1 MTLRNAMRTASALL
15 QARHGESYMPSYNAQ
30 SGEIFGVMKQMKEEM
45 EADLSEAQK
54 TEAARA
60 ANFAELRA
68 AKTSEIEA
76 GEKMAETKEDEKAK
90 CDNDLAEAKEDLGQ
104 TQGALAEDEK
114 FSGNL
119 EKTCNEAEANFNKR
133 KESRLAEIQAVAE
146 TIEILTGDEAK
157 DAMDTTFSFMQTSSE
172 KSAQKQ
178 RKQAAAIL
186 RKSKI
191 PELSM
196 LATSVELDAFT

>member
-1 MTLRNAMRTASALL
+1 
-15 QARHGESYMPSYNAQ
+15 
-30 SGEIFGVMKQMKEEM
+30 MKQLQDEMK
-45 EADLSEAQK
+45 AGLAEAQK
-54 TEAARA
+54 TEAERA
-60 ANFAELRA
+60 ATFNELRA
-68 AKTSEIEA
+68 AKTAQIEE

-104 TQGALAEDEK
+104 TQEALAEDEK

-119 EKTCNEAEANFNKR
+119 EKTCKEAEANFEER
-133 KESRLAEIQAVAE
+133 KKSRLAEIQAVSE

-178 RKQAAAIL
+178 R
-186 RKSKI
+186 
-191 PELSM
+191 
-196 LATSVELDAFT
+196 